1 MAPEHDDRPATAPF
15 TLRSQVE
22 AHWRPALERLLFF
35 NAGQDRVRDELA
47 AAIERY
53 GVMEIVESRG
63 QLTLR
68 VERLPQSQ
76 SLFAVAPDGRPV
88 GCVVYCRDEPQR
100 LLALHLAVAE
110 DFSAEGAHAH
120 SLVLMRLIGA
130 LRGVAAR
137 TRGVE
142 SVEMLYGPRR
152 TVPMRV
158 R

>member
-1 MAPEHDDRPATAPF
+1 MAARNDTAAAAAPF
-15 TLRSQVE
+15 ELRSQV
-22 AHWRPALERLLFF
+22 AAQWRPALERLLFF

-53 GVMEIVESRG
+53 GAMEIIEQDGR
-63 QLTLR
+63 LTLR

-76 SLFAVAPDGRPV
+76 SLFAVTDDGRPI
-88 GCVVYCRDEPQR
+88 GCVVFCRDEPQR

-110 DFSAEGAHAH
+110 EFAASGAQSQAH
-120 SLVLMRLIGA
+120 VLMRLVGA
-130 LRGVAAR
+130 VRSVAAR

-142 SVEMLYGPRR
+142 RVEMLYGPRR
-152 TVPMRV
+152 TVPLRV